1 MNIQRFTALIKL
13 SLLMTKLKKK
23 RSPVV
28 IEVRKSKLVEQQ
40 SSVRTIRSI
49 TKVYNR
55 NGVTLADVVTS
66 QK

>member
-1 MNIQRFTALIKL
+1 MNIQRFTVLIKL

>member
-1 MNIQRFTALIKL
+1 MNIQRLRALIKL